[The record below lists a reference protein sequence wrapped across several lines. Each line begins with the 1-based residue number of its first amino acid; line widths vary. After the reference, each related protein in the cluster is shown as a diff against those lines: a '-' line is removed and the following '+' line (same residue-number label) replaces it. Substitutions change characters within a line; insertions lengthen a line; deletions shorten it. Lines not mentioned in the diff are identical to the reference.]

1 VADVGWSVL
10 EKWQEARL
18 QDDNGVIAIRFGLAA
33 TLYFRDGHTLEKR
46 RAALAC
52 FEDYDRLCGS
62 ALNWCYASANSA
74 RMRAVKK
81 LRDRDMSPFLISPTW
96 DSPEADDQGWAFR
109 WHGGENPKD
118 ASPFSIHAF
127 GDSKEDSESKDALSF
142 LQVSFPVLWFRQQ
155 PEAFA
160 ALVLSWCERLKPYH
174 GYGGIFLMQSPDS
187 VVSQNSAKSIAAF
200 AMRYPGL
207 EIDAPISHSLA
218 TVDGIKDGNWLT
230 VLSLP
235 FVATLGG
242 SERLRAQLGD
252 AFTLAEYGDGVL
264 IVAGVCPEVGDR
276 NRNEE
281 TPLYKK
287 LAQVLRPIRIPS
299 HHPPYAFGR
308 FAEEGE
314 FTAWLERFDD
324 R

>member
-1 VADVGWSVL
+1 
-10 EKWQEARL
+10 
-18 QDDNGVIAIRFGLAA
+18 
-33 TLYFRDGHTLEKR
+33 
-46 RAALAC
+46 
-52 FEDYDRLCGS
+52 
-62 ALNWCYASANSA
+62 
-74 RMRAVKK
+74 
-81 LRDRDMSPFLISPTW
+81 
-96 DSPEADDQGWAFR
+96 
-109 WHGGENPKD
+109 
-118 ASPFSIHAF
+118 
-127 GDSKEDSESKDALSF
+127 
-142 LQVSFPVLWFRQQ
+142 
-155 PEAFA
+155 
-160 ALVLSWCERLKPYH
+160 LKPYH

-299 HHPPYAFGR
+299 HHPPYAIRPIRRRGGIHRMAGAFR
-308 FAEEGE
+308 
-314 FTAWLERFDD
+314 
-324 R
+324 